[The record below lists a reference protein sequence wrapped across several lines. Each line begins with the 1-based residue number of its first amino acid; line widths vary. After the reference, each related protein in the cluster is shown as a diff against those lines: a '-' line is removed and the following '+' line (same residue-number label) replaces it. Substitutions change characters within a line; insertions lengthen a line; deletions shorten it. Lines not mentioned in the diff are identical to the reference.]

1 MAGLTPKSF
10 GLLGALLAGG
20 VPGAGRGIGTRMAGM
35 AGDAA
40 ANLAP
45 GLLDYMMNKI
55 FPPKGEEGE
64 K

>member
-10 GLLGALLAGG
+10 
-20 VPGAGRGIGTRMAGM
+20 
-35 AGDAA
+35 
-40 ANLAP
+40 